1 MILLTYPEI
10 TRKHD
15 HAHTEGD
22 GRDADRAR
30 RRRCWW
36 VGGEGLVLKDNAV
49 FI

>member
-10 TRKHD
+10 TRKHH

-22 GRDADRAR
+22 GRDADRGR
-30 RRRCWW
+30 RWCWW
-36 VGGEGLVLKDNAV
+36 VGAEGLVLKDNAV